1 MSPPPVTNDFT
12 ATTAETPKSPGE
24 FIAIVVGI
32 VIIVGVGSYLI
43 SRGSRRRNSS
53 SLITESL
60 KKK

>member
-1 MSPPPVTNDFT
+1 MAT
-12 ATTAETPKSPGE
+12 ATATETPESRGE

-32 VIIVGVGSYLI
+32 LVVIGVVGYVI
-43 SRGSRRRNSS
+43 SRRGRRRNSS